1 MKIRLH
7 PISSFSYFAPTS
19 LLTQM
24 APSGDQDA
32 AVGCTGSMPSMPL
45 AHTSFTR
52 SLQRQKLSSS
62 LAKASGTRKSW
73 LGELFFPP
81 STISL
86 PTFYELATYLS
97 AASPSIRSQEL
108 IPGSFLHR
116 IAKDIPL
123 ARTISL

>member
-7 PISSFSYFAPTS
+7 PISSFGYFAPTS

-24 APSGDQDA
+24 TPSGDQDA

-45 AHTSFTR
+45 AHTSFTH
-52 SLQRQKLSSS
+52 SLQRQKLTRS
-62 LAKASGTRKSW
+62 LQRRPERATSW
-73 LGELFFPP
+73 LGTVFFPP
-81 STISL
+81 SAISL
-86 PTFYELATYLS
+86 PTFYELATYLPATS
-97 AASPSIRSQEL
+97 APSASQEL

-116 IAKDIPL
+116 IAEDIPL

>member
-1 MKIRLH
+1 
-7 PISSFSYFAPTS
+7 
-19 LLTQM
+19 M

-45 AHTSFTR
+45 AHTSFTH

-62 LAKASGTRKSW
+62 RAKASGTRKSW
-73 LGELFFPP
+73 LGKLFFPP

-86 PTFYELATYLS
+86 PTFYELATYLIGRF
-97 AASPSIRSQEL
+97 PSIPSQEL